1 MISGNKIH
9 VTRTAFI
16 QMYLFQVFGSENY
29 SSKKSVLVRVRW
41 FESIS
46 AHQKQ
51 VERLVFKYTMIRTDI
66 LPKGEKM
73 KFKTNKEKGN
83 SSLGIA
89 IAYFSTNGYTVSI
102 PLNDTQDYDL
112 VVEKE
117 SKFYSVQV
125 KSTGCKTKYGNYQV
139 ALKSCGGTKGKTYK
153 TIIDTNVDLVFI
165 VASDMSMYLIP
176 KSEIKNKSTIN
187 LCDSYIKYKIV

>member
-1 MISGNKIH
+1 
-9 VTRTAFI
+9 
-16 QMYLFQVFGSENY
+16 
-29 SSKKSVLVRVRW
+29 
-41 FESIS
+41 
-46 AHQKQ
+46 
-51 VERLVFKYTMIRTDI
+51 
-66 LPKGEKM
+66 M
-73 KFKTNKEKGN
+73 KFETNKEKGN

-187 LCDSYIKYKIV
+187 LCDNYTKYKIKKLA